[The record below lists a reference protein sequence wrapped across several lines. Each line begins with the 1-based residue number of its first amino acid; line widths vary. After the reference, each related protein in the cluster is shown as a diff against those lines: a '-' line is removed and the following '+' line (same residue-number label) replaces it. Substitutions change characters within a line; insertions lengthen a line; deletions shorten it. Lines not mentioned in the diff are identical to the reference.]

1 MADTAA
7 RDAERIRVG
16 IDHVAAALGDA
27 LAHLGLLHD
36 QVDPMSQKLY
46 LRDVRWS
53 TAEAQ
58 RLLRYLRLDLDRLAG
73 PIPPERSLH
82 ASMHTDQA
90 DAASPEETPP

>member
-36 QVDPMSQKLY
+36 QVDAMSQKLY

-73 PIPPERSLH
+73 PTRLERSQ
-82 ASMHTDQA
+82 HTSTHDPPA
-90 DAASPEETPP
+90 DGHPEETPP